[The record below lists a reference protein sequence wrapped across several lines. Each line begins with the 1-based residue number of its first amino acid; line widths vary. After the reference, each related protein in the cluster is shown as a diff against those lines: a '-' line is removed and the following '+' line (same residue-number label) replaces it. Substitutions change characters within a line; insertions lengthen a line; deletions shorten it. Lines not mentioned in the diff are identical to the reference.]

1 MNQSIKGMDIPFHK
15 KHIVI
20 DSLHVLGQQNQ
31 NLLVE
36 VHFSGSKKGVFYLV
50 GKPYITPDEHFV
62 MTDVTYDLNSKSVLL
77 KTAKW
82 MFDKRILEELR
93 KAADYDLNPL
103 LQETKVS
110 INQQLNTT
118 LADGVFL
125 SGKVDQ
131 LTVSN
136 IILGATDF
144 YMMTLV
150 SGDMKLKMK

>member
-1 MNQSIKGMDIPFHK
+1 
-15 KHIVI
+15 
-20 DSLHVLGQQNQ
+20 
-31 NLLVE
+31 
-36 VHFSGSKKGVFYLV
+36 
-50 GKPYITPDEHFV
+50 

-144 YMMTLV
+144 YLMTLV